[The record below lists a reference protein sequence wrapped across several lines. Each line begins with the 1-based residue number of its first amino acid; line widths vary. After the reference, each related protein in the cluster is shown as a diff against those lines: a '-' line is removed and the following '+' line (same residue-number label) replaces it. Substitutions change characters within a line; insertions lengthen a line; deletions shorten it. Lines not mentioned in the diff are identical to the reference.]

1 MKKWSWVIVLSL
13 FLTGCGTQF
22 AYNNLDWLIHW
33 YVDDFIDL
41 NRTQTQVFDEDFKQW
56 HQWHRSE
63 ELPKYHAHLQI
74 IKAQIQD
81 KSLTEVE
88 LEQHFLDVRGY
99 WEALRDRV
107 SPDLTAMATTLSEK
121 QIEALFEQL
130 QEDNDEQQEEHD
142 EFYAM
147 SEDERSKD
155 RFKRLEKELKEWIGK
170 LTPEQKSI
178 VKRYQ
183 PEFKRNW
190 QNWIDFHQTM
200 RDAAK
205 TLFDERAANPNFE
218 AQLQHLMTHPE
229 AYRSEE
235 MIANS
240 DFNRAL
246 YSQLTAEV
254 LLILTPKQTRRLIA
268 KIEDYIEDFEVL
280 IANE

>member
-22 AYNNLDWLIHW
+22 TYNNLDWLIHW

-41 NRTQTQVFDEDFKQW
+41 NRTQTQVFDDNFEQW
-56 HQWHRSE
+56 QQWHRSE
-63 ELPKYHAHLQI
+63 ELPKYHAHLQT
-74 IKAQIQD
+74 IKAQIQN

-88 LEQHFLDVRGY
+88 LEQHFLDVQGY

-107 SPDLTAMATTLSEK
+107 SPGLATMATTLTEK
-121 QIEALFEQL
+121 QIEELFEQL
-130 QEDNDEQQEEHD
+130 QEDNDDQQEEHD

-147 SEDERSKD
+147 SEEERSKD
-155 RFKRLEKELKEWIGK
+155 RLKRLEKGLKEWIGK
-170 LTPEQKSI
+170 LTSEQKAV

-190 QNWIDFHQTM
+190 QNWIDFHKTM
-200 RDAAK
+200 RDDAK
-205 TLFDERAANPNFE
+205 NLFEDRAVNPDFE
-218 AQLQHLMTHPE
+218 AQLLHLMTNPDR
-229 AYRSEE
+229 YRSEE

-240 DFNRAL
+240 DFNREL
-246 YSQLTAEV
+246 YSKLTAEI
-254 LLILTPKQTRRLIA
+254 LLTLTPKQTRRLIA
-268 KIEDYIEDFEVL
+268 KIEDYIEDFEAL